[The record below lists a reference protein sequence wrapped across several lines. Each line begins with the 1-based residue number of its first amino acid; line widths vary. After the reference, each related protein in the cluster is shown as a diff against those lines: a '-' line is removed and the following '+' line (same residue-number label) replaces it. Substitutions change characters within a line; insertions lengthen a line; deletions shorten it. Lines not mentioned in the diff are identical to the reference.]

1 MPNLQL
7 EREMHS
13 SQVIAYRGEPQM
25 RKPSPEIPE
34 LTDEQLATEM
44 IELTCDDMESLT
56 RAFEMISDLCKT
68 LEREVAE
75 SLPEDIPENLIN

>member
-1 MPNLQL
+1 
-7 EREMHS
+7 MHS
-13 SQVIAYRGEPQM
+13 SQVNAYRGEPQM
-25 RKPSPEIPE
+25 RKTSPEIPE

-68 LEREVAE
+68 LEREVKE
-75 SLPEDIPENLIN
+75 GLPDDIPENLIN